1 MIGKGVLTVA
11 GLGTRL
17 PPMTKEMPKELLSI
31 FLDSVNG
38 GPCVKPMVQAIY
50 EQLYDAEFRE
60 FSFIVGRSKRAHR
73 RPFYTG

>member
-11 GLGTRL
+11 GLGTR
-17 PPMTKEMPKELLSI
+17 MTKEMLPI

-38 GPCVKPMVQAIY
+38 GPCVKPVVQAIY

-73 RPFYTG
+73 RPFYTR